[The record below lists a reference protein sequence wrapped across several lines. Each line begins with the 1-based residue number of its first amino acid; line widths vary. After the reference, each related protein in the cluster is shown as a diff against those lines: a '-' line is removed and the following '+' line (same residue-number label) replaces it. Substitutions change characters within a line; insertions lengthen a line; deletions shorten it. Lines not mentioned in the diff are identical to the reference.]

1 MSRVELTS
9 RPSPLVRG
17 DASSGWV
24 LFIEW
29 RIPMP
34 EHNAGSKR
42 VFHMMEILLERGFNV
57 FWISEADPDHYY
69 KWFLSRPGELKHY
82 EERLDRLGVGYTYG
96 RDAAMAHLRE
106 YGSRYGHV
114 IMIYPD
120 VAYIYAPFIRRF
132 CPAAKMIF
140 DVLDLHYLRVEREAK
155 LKKSPELAQAA
166 ERYRKIET
174 LLCRTSDAIIAVS
187 DVEKMNIEA
196 ALHPRG
202 RIYVIPTIHE
212 CEKSSK
218 PFDARKDLVFIG
230 AYLHTPNVDAVK
242 YFISEI
248 FPTIRGQIPDI
259 NFLVVGS
266 SIPEELRRL
275 DVPGVRIVGYVDDQK
290 AVFDECR
297 LMVAPL
303 RYGAGVK
310 GKIGSALGYGLP
322 VVTTSIGAEG
332 IGLESGQTAM
342 VADDPKVFAD
352 AVIRAYQ
359 NRDLWNRLAQNGFH
373 HIEGRMSLRAAAAT
387 IDAMMKD

>member
-1 MSRVELTS
+1 
-9 RPSPLVRG
+9 
-17 DASSGWV
+17 
-24 LFIEW
+24 
-29 RIPMP
+29 MP

-42 VFHMMEILLERGFNV
+42 VFHIMEILLERGFNV

-69 KWFLSRPGELKHY
+69 RWFLSKPGELKYY
-82 EERLDRLGVGYTYG
+82 EDRLDHLGVGYTYG

-106 YGSRYGHV
+106 HGSRYGHV

-120 VAYIYAPFIRRF
+120 VAYIYAPFVRAL

-140 DVLDLHYLRVEREAK
+140 DVLDLHYLRVEREAE
-155 LKKSPELAQAA
+155 LKKSAELARAA

-174 LLCRTSDAIIAVS
+174 LLCRTSDAVIAVS
-187 DVEKMNIEA
+187 DIEKMYIEA
-196 ALHPRG
+196 ALQPRG

-212 CEKSSK
+212 CENSGK
-218 PFDARKDLVFIG
+218 PFDMRRDLVFIG

-248 FPTIRGQIPDI
+248 FPIIREQISDV
-259 NFLVVGS
+259 NVLVVGS
-266 SIPEELRRL
+266 SMPKEISSL
-275 DVPGVRIVGYVDDQK
+275 DVPGVRIVGYVDDPK
-290 AVFDECR
+290 TVFDECR

-332 IGLESGQTAM
+332 LGLENEQTAM
-342 VADDPKVFAD
+342 VADDPKAFAD
-352 AVIRAYQ
+352 AVIRAYRD
-359 NRDLWNRLAQNGFH
+359 RDLWNRLAQNGFH
-373 HIEGRMSLRAAAAT
+373 HIEGRMSFRAAAST
-387 IDAMMKD
+387 IDAMMRDQSGKL